1 MARGQKRVAVSP
13 VNHAVPADIAAEA
26 REAKLDTLPL
36 ASRAKYMKEYEAY
49 KAWCVSRGTP
59 FISEDSLL
67 VYVRTLSQDGYVAST
82 IRAALSMI
90 KACIKAY
97 DGVDIGAYVN
107 VNSYMRNA
115 SGKHKPKKARVL
127 TSQQLHTFCN
137 FAPDDEY
144 FLIKVI
150 LIVGVI
156 GCCRKSELVYLM
168 MKYVTVTASSILIDI
183 PPEVTKTFTAN
194 TFSIVGPF
202 YTIVR
207 RYLESRKNIANERF
221 FLVYRSGS
229 FIDCAC
235 GDKTIGSVPKVVA
248 KFLGLPEP
256 ERYTSHS
263 IRRSSATVYAE
274 SGCTD
279 TELRLH
285 GRWKSNSCASGYLE
299 DTDIRRHKV
308 SAQITNAIL
317 PEYHLSNEPITI
329 SYNHENQYPKL
340 AKKTLPVSTRQ
351 QSNSVTKALS
361 VPPRK
366 QSKGST
372 STVTSS
378 MLGNLPVPSKKRSST
393 SMPSM
398 SNATSVLQEST
409 VSTVVDAASSW
420 SFEPLLG
427 TIQQPPPVSTAYKAT
442 PIRGLSYTTQH
453 KASSVL
459 SHPTSQPAFDVENED
474 FSDLFQSDFDDEP
487 WSNAKSDNVPVSKS
501 TPKILSNVLLQ
512 PATTVGDVSH
522 SIIHNSVS
530 TNVQSGQKSVS
541 RVLHSQS
548 SSLINE
554 VSSDIFEDMLL
565 ATSDDESTYS
575 NHDIDNHNE
584 AFGLSRDGLSN
595 AASHPCDGQQVLEPE
610 SDQLWGGASS
620 SDVPE
625 PLHFELQET
634 DEGKVVFKRLR
645 LSSTVP
651 SHEPLVIQ
659 GLRVLSP
666 PSSEEPPSPPY
677 FEQLE
682 AVEGNFE
689 QPQIAQD
696 KVVQSPMVEVTN
708 LEQLEVV
715 RGNFEQPQ
723 IAQGNFSTHDEV
735 LQSSMVEVTNLT
747 DVPGQLPSM
756 KPDAL
761 LMMLLHEQLIPGQH
775 LFCHSRVPLLHLIVM
790 QRRSTIESKDSGD
803 SRMSLQYNNTPALG
817 PSFPFDARREP
828 PGEERRTR
836 SIEQR
841 DRAKLRYNPSAAAGM
856 HVPQVKH

>member
-1 MARGQKRVAVSP
+1 MARGQERVAVPP

-36 ASRAKYMKEYEAY
+36 ASRAKYIKEYEAY

-97 DGVDIGAYVN
+97 DGVDI
-107 VNSYMRNA
+107 
-115 SGKHKPKKARVL
+115 
-127 TSQQLHTFCN
+127 
-137 FAPDDEY
+137 DDEY

-150 LIVGVI
+150 LIIGVI

-207 RYLESRKNIANERF
+207 RYLELRKNIANERF

-229 FIDCAC
+229 SIDCAC

-256 ERYTSHS
+256 ECYTSHS

-285 GRWKSNSCASGYLE
+285 GRWKSTSCASGYLE

-340 AKKTLPVSTRQ
+340 AKKTLSVSTRQ

-409 VSTVVDAASSW
+409 VSTVVGAASSW

-427 TIQQPPPVSTAYKAT
+427 KIQQPPPVSTAYTAT
-442 PIRGLSYTTQH
+442 PIRGPSCTTQH

-459 SHPTSQPAFDVENED
+459 SHPTSQPAFYVENED
-474 FSDLFQSDFDDEP
+474 LSDLFQSDFDDEP

-501 TPKILSNVLLQ
+501 ILSNVLLQ

-530 TNVQSGQKSVS
+530 TNVQSGQKSVF

-595 AASHPCDGQQVLEPE
+595 AASHPCDEQQVLEPE

-634 DEGKVVFKRLR
+634 DEGKVVFERSR

-735 LQSSMVEVTNLT
+735 VQSSMVEVTNLT
-747 DVPGQLPSM
+747 DIPGQLPSSKFIEEDNQHSLSSRVSPISSEIIKRDEKKLSSSHVNKQCQVSSFAPAVNVKVSSHDSTTVVNDM
-756 KPDAL
+756 STESAVKSSEARCPPDGVAARTT
-761 LMMLLHEQLIPGQH
+761 
-775 LFCHSRVPLLHLIVM
+775 HSRPASVSSQQSASSASHSDAEEVRFGSAVL
-790 QRRSTIESKDSGD
+790 RFYKC
-803 SRMSLQYNNTPALG
+803 YNFNIHFHTH
-817 PSFPFDARREP
+817 SE
-828 PGEERRTR
+828 
-836 SIEQR
+836 
-841 DRAKLRYNPSAAAGM
+841 
-856 HVPQVKH
+856 